1 MEVLNMTAKVYVV
14 RHGQTAWNLEEVFRG
29 RMDIPLDETG
39 KKEVHLAGEAIKD
52 ETLHAI
58 YSSPLSRSM
67 ETAENIAKFQ
77 NIEVTPLDAI
87 IDISYGE
94 WEGVGLVEV
103 QKKYPDLYD
112 LWLKAPHKVTFPN
125 GESLE
130 AVRVRTMGAIENL
143 LEKHTNENIALV
155 AHRVPNKVICC
166 SLIGIDM
173 SNFWRIQQDTASTN
187 LFKYKDGQWTISYL
201 NDTSYLKVLGKPAL
215 SDF

>member
-1 MEVLNMTAKVYVV
+1 MTAKVYVV

-67 ETAENIAKFQ
+67 ETAENISKFQ
-77 NIEVTPLDAI
+77 NVEVTPLDAI

-112 LWLKAPHKVTFPN
+112 LWLKSPHKVIFPN

-130 AVRVRTMGAIENL
+130 AVRVRAMGAIENL

>member
-1 MEVLNMTAKVYVV
+1 MTKVYVV

-39 KKEVHLAGEAIKD
+39 KKEVHLAGEALKD

-77 NIEVTPLDAI
+77 NIPVTPLESI

-94 WEGVGLVEV
+94 WEGVSLVEV
-103 QKKYPDLYD
+103 QKKYPDLYG
-112 LWLKAPHKVTFPN
+112 LWLKEPHNITFPG
-125 GESLE
+125 GESLKQ
-130 AVRVRTMGAIENL
+130 VRVRTRNAIDDL
-143 LEKHTNENIALV
+143 LEKHKDENIALV

-166 SLIGIDM
+166 SLLGIDN

-187 LFKYKDGQWTISYL
+187 LFIYKAGQWIVSYL

>member
-1 MEVLNMTAKVYVV
+1 MTKVYLV

-29 RMDIPLDETG
+29 RADIPLDETG
-39 KKEVHLAGEAIKD
+39 KNEVHLAGEALKD

-77 NIEVTPLDAI
+77 NIPVTPFDSI

-94 WEGVGLVEV
+94 WEGKSLKEV
-103 QKKYPDLYD
+103 QEKFPDLYA
-112 LWLKAPHKVTFPN
+112 LWLEEPHKVNFPA
-125 GESLE
+125 GESLDEVRSRSME
-130 AVRVRTMGAIENL
+130 AVENL
-143 LEKHTNENIALV
+143 VAKHKNENIALV

-166 SLIGIDM
+166 ALLGIDN

-187 LFKYKDGQWTISYL
+187 LFTYKDGQWIVSFL
-201 NDTSYLKVLGKPAL
+201 NDTSYLKDLGKPAL

>member
-1 MEVLNMTAKVYVV
+1 MTKVYLV

-39 KKEVHLAGEAIKD
+39 KNEVHLAGEALKD
-52 ETLHAI
+52 ETIHAI

-77 NIEVTPLDAI
+77 NIEVTPLEAI
-87 IDISYGE
+87 IDISYGD
-94 WEGVGLVEV
+94 WEGVSLDQVR
-103 QKKYPDLYD
+103 KKYPDLYD
-112 LWLKAPHKVTFPN
+112 LWLKEPHKVSFPN

-130 AVRVRTMGAIENL
+130 EVRTRTVGAINKL
-143 LEKHTNENIALV
+143 LEKHKNENIALV

-166 SLIGIDM
+166 SLLGIENN
-173 SNFWRIQQDTASTN
+173 NFWRIQQDTASTN
-187 LFKYKDGQWTISYL
+187 LFTYKNNQWIISYL

>member
-1 MEVLNMTAKVYVV
+1 MAAKVYVV

-52 ETLHAI
+52 DALHAI

-77 NIEVTPLDAI
+77 NVEVTPLDAI

-94 WEGVGLVEV
+94 WEGVGRVEV

-143 LEKHTNENIALV
+143 LEKHPNENIALV

-166 SLIGIDM
+166 SLIGIDN

>member
-1 MEVLNMTAKVYVV
+1 MTAKVYVV

-39 KKEVHLAGEAIKD
+39 KKEVHLAGEALKD

-77 NIEVTPLDAI
+77 NVEVTPLEAI

-94 WEGVGLVEV
+94 WEGVSRVEV

-112 LWLKAPHKVTFPN
+112 LWLEAPHKVTFPK

-143 LEKHTNENIALV
+143 LEKHKNENIALV

-166 SLIGIDM
+166 SLVGIDN
-173 SNFWRIQQDTASTN
+173 SNFWRLQQDTASTN
-187 LFKYKDGQWTISYL
+187 LFKYKDGQWIISYL

>member
-1 MEVLNMTAKVYVV
+1 MTKVYVV

-39 KKEVHLAGEAIKD
+39 KKEVHLAGEALKD

-77 NIEVTPLDAI
+77 NIPVTPLESI

-94 WEGVGLVEV
+94 WEGVSLVEV
-103 QKKYPDLYD
+103 QKKYPDLYG
-112 LWLKAPHKVTFPN
+112 LWLKEPHNITFPG
-125 GESLE
+125 GESLKQ
-130 AVRVRTMGAIENL
+130 VRVRTRNAIDDL
-143 LEKHTNENIALV
+143 LEKHKDENIALV

-166 SLIGIDM
+166 SLLGIDN

-187 LFKYKDGQWTISYL
+187 LFVYKDGQWIISYL

>member
-1 MEVLNMTAKVYVV
+1 MTKVYVV

-39 KKEVHLAGEAIKD
+39 KKEVHLAGKALKD

-77 NIEVTPLDAI
+77 NIEVKPLEAI

-94 WEGVGLVEV
+94 WEGVSLAEV
-103 QKKYPDLYD
+103 QKKYPDLYT
-112 LWLKAPHKVTFPN
+112 LWLKEPHKVRFPN

-130 AVRVRTMGAIENL
+130 QVRVRTQNAIENL
-143 LEKHTNENIALV
+143 LEKHENENIALV
-155 AHRVPNKVICC
+155 AHRVPNKVISCA
-166 SLIGIDM
+166 LLGIDN

-187 LFKYKDGQWTISYL
+187 LFIYKEGQWLISYL
-201 NDTSYLKVLGKPAL
+201 NDTSYLKVLGKSSLA
-215 SDF
+215 DF

>member
-1 MEVLNMTAKVYVV
+1 MTAKVYLV
-14 RHGQTAWNLEEVFRG
+14 RHGQTAWNLKEVFRG

-77 NIEVTPLDAI
+77 NIEVTPLEAI

-94 WEGVGLVEV
+94 WEGVSREEV

-112 LWLKAPHKVTFPN
+112 LWLKAPQKVTFPN

-130 AVRVRTMGAIENL
+130 AVRMRTMEAIENL
-143 LEKHTNENIALV
+143 LEKHPNENIALV

-166 SLIGIDM
+166 SLIGIDI

-187 LFKYKDGQWTISYL
+187 LFKYKDGQWTISCL